1 MQKETPPRLDITVQ
15 LTKKEYIQ
23 AAMIMARRC
32 GALRSMPLVLLAAAV
47 LLTIGMFSFS
57 WFPTVPLLPA
67 LICLCCPLLLFLF
80 FAVEPAGVKKQAEKD
95 YAVYTAIMEPTRL
108 QLFQDNIVTQSP
120 MLTEYDQYAL
130 ILQCVETPALFL
142 FIKDRERL
150 LILPKRCIPA
160 EKQQETADFLRLTF
174 VRKRRVM
181 RSWMF

>member
-1 MQKETPPRLDITVQ
+1 MQKETPPRLDVTIQ

-47 LLTIGMFSFS
+47 LLTIGLFSFG
-57 WFPTVPLLPA
+57 WFPTLPLLPA
-67 LICLCCPLLLFLF
+67 LICLCCPLLLVLF

-95 YAVYTAIMEPTRL
+95 YEVYAAIMEPTRL
-108 QLFQDNIVTQSP
+108 RLYQDNAVAQSP
-120 MLTEYDQYAL
+120 MLTAYDQYAL
-130 ILQCVETPALFL
+130 ILQCIETPTLFL

-150 LILPKRCIPA
+150 LILPKRCIPEDKQKDTA
-160 EKQQETADFLRLTF
+160 EFLRLTF